1 MLKGNFENLRKNS
14 FSVKLLNEYLKTA
27 CLNSFRKV
35 QSEFILGVHE
45 SKYLDNVSAIDHLFT
60 SLSNEVLTR
69 IEFVDSKTEANWTKE
84 AKS

>member
-1 MLKGNFENLRKNS
+1 MRKNS

-60 SLSNEVLTR
+60 PLSNEVLTR
-69 IEFVDSKTEANWTKE
+69 IELVDSKTEANWTKE
-84 AKS
+84 TKS

>member
-1 MLKGNFENLRKNS
+1 MRKNS

-35 QSEFILGVHE
+35 QSEFTLGVHE

-60 SLSNEVLTR
+60 PLSNEVKT
-69 IEFVDSKTEANWTKE
+69 DSKTEANWTKE